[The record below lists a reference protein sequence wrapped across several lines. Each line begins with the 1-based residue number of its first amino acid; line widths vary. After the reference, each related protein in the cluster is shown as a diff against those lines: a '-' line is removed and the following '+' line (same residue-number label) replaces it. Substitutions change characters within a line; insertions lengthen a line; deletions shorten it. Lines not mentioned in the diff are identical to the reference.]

1 MAGISAPAGPM
12 RTPFPPPPPDW
23 KLPAALAWLNSK
35 VNFERQPN
43 RDLAVRVLKLDR
55 MRALSAALGDPHLA
69 IPAIHVA
76 GSKGKGSIT
85 RMAASILSAAGVR
98 TGAFTSPHLI
108 TPNERIAVDRLP
120 ISDTDLALAI
130 WNVSQAEAA
139 LPADLVEKFGQPTY
153 FEAITAAAFDHF
165 ARAGCQAAV
174 YEVGLGGRLD
184 STNILSPAVCV
195 LASIE
200 LEHTDIL
207 GDTLAAIAR
216 EKAGILKPGARAIS
230 VPQPADVVG
239 VFRDQ
244 ADTAQCSLVV
254 LGEDTPF
261 SHTMDAGHAIASV
274 TIDGRTFDN
283 LRCPMPGAHQ
293 AANTAAAVA
302 ACALLIG
309 DRLTPET
316 ITEGLA
322 ATPRD
327 GRMEIV
333 CTNPTVIID
342 GAHTPAS
349 VRAVLAALPQHDG
362 PLVILFGCAKDKD
375 APAILEQFERID
387 AHIVFTEAGA
397 RAAPASEL
405 LDSYPGHAQAEPN
418 PEAALH
424 AAKGLAGASG
434 LVLVV
439 GSFMLAGS
447 IKALT

>member
-1 MAGISAPAGPM
+1 
-12 RTPFPPPPPDW
+12 
-23 KLPAALAWLNSK
+23 
-35 VNFERQPN
+35 
-43 RDLAVRVLKLDR
+43 
-55 MRALSAALGDPHLA
+55 
-69 IPAIHVA
+69 
-76 GSKGKGSIT
+76 
-85 RMAASILSAAGVR
+85 
-98 TGAFTSPHLI
+98 
-108 TPNERIAVDRLP
+108 
-120 ISDTDLALAI
+120 
-130 WNVSQAEAA
+130 SQAEAA

-165 ARAGCQAAV
+165 ARVGGRAAV

-244 ADTAQCSLVV
+244 ADTAQASLVV

-283 LRCPMPGAHQ
+283 LRCSMPGAHQ

-302 ACALLIG
+302 ACVLLIG
-309 DRLTPET
+309 DRLTPEA

-327 GRMEIV
+327 GRMEV
-333 CTNPTVIID
+333 VATNPTVIID

-349 VRAVLAALPQHDG
+349 VRAVLAALPPHDG
-362 PLVILFGCAKDKD
+362 PLIILFGCAKDKD
-375 APAILEQFERID
+375 APAMLEQLERTG
-387 AHIVFTEAGA
+387 AHVVFTEAGA
-397 RAAPASEL
+397 RAMPASEL
-405 LDSYPGHAQAEPN
+405 CELYGQASQALPDPADALAHATQ
-418 PEAALH
+418 H
-424 AAKGLAGASG
+424 AGTDG
-434 LVLVV
+434 LVLTL
-439 GSFMLAGS
+439 GSFMLAGRVKELVS
-447 IKALT
+447 GV